1 MPWTPPPDPSFV
13 PNYVPTKAYTKST
26 VHSLQNVDPYDF
38 AGARNRE
45 LRDKAES
52 ARGNLFTRLLGG
64 FLDIGQLLGSIADAF
79 LGRGSF
85 GLGPLREFNDRG
97 ILITGYG
104 QQISDLENVT
114 RTGVTTPAWAS
125 AGGRDLISFP
135 DTFMQ
140 IIDTY
145 TDTGNWDSTIPAYN
159 PDKRAAE
166 FAFMRGGL
174 DRATPLEVLRI
185 ITGSDSGLFGIDAW
199 YLGIYGYDQPNN
211 RMIKIWDSGD
221 IKAILVDQRKRYH
234 IATGLSL
241 MAEPDQLFAVA
252 SLQIAP
258 GLAQRTRGHGAIKLT
273 NISEQAGTVPQ
284 ARHARLSNQ
293 SSLPATVPMGSFE
306 YDKRRLMWAALGAS
320 TS

>member
-1 MPWTPPPDPSFV
+1 MTNPGPNPSGTLTGAGGIAAWGQENSNTWKNSLGQGVIDSAQGIGIFGSV
-13 PNYVPTKAYTKST
+13 TKQAIEDQGT
-26 VHSLQNVDPYDF
+26 
-38 AGARNRE
+38 
-45 LRDKAES
+45 
-52 ARGNLFTRLLGG
+52 
-64 FLDIGQLLGSIADAF
+64 
-79 LGRGSF
+79 
-85 GLGPLREFNDRG
+85 
-97 ILITGYG
+97 LITGFG
-104 QQISDLENVT
+104 QQIADLEDVT

-140 IIDTY
+140 IVDTY
-145 TDTGNWDSTIPAYN
+145 TDTGNWDSTVPAYN

-166 FAFMRGGL
+166 FAFLRGGL
-174 DRATPLEVLRI
+174 DRPTPLEVLRI

-199 YLGIYGYDQPNN
+199 YLGIYGYDQPNS

-221 IKAILVDQRKRYH
+221 IKAVLVDQRRRYH

-258 GLAQRTRGHGAIKLT
+258 GLAQKTRGHGAIKLT

-284 ARHARLSNQ
+284 ARHARVSNQ
-293 SSLPATVPMGSFE
+293 SALPTSVTMNAFE

-320 TS
+320 ST

>member
-1 MPWTPPPDPSFV
+1 MEKLPPGKPRDQDIV
-13 PNYVPTKAYTKST
+13 ST
-26 VHSLQNVDPYDF
+26 FKNNWFSQIF
-38 AGARNRE
+38 AGFAN
-45 LRDKAES
+45 
-52 ARGNLFTRLLGG
+52 
-64 FLDIGQLLGSIADAF
+64 IGQLLGSIADAF

-85 GLGPLREFNDRG
+85 GLGPLKEINDRG

-104 QQISDLENVT
+104 QQITDLEDIT

-140 IIDTY
+140 IVDTY
-145 TDTGNWDSTIPAYN
+145 TDTGNWDSTVPAYN

-185 ITGSDSGLFGIDAW
+185 ITGSDSGVFGIDAW

-211 RMIKIWDSGD
+211 RMVKIWDSGD

-258 GLAQRTRGHGAIKLT
+258 GLAQKTRGHGAIKLT

-293 SSLPATVPMGSFE
+293 SVLPSSVSMNSFE
-306 YDKRRLMWAALGAS
+306 YDKRRLMWAALGES
-320 TS
+320 TT

>member
-1 MPWTPPPDPSFV
+1 MEKLPPGKPRDQDIV
-13 PNYVPTKAYTKST
+13 ST
-26 VHSLQNVDPYDF
+26 FKNNWFSQIF
-38 AGARNRE
+38 AGFAN
-45 LRDKAES
+45 
-52 ARGNLFTRLLGG
+52 
-64 FLDIGQLLGSIADAF
+64 IGQLLGSIADAF

-85 GLGPLREFNDRG
+85 GLGPLKEINDRG

-104 QQISDLENVT
+104 QQITDLEDIT

-140 IIDTY
+140 IVDTY
-145 TDTGNWDSTIPAYN
+145 TDTGNWDSTVPAYN

-185 ITGSDSGLFGIDAW
+185 ITGSDSGIFGIDAW

-211 RMIKIWDSGD
+211 RMVKIWDSGD

-258 GLAQRTRGHGAIKLT
+258 GLAQKTRGHGAIKLT

-293 SSLPATVPMGSFE
+293 SFLPASVSMNSFE
-306 YDKRRLMWAALGAS
+306 YDKRRLMWAALGES
-320 TS
+320 TT